1 MGLVSELRRRN
12 VFRVAIAYVI
22 IAWLILQVG
31 DTLAPALRL
40 ADWVNTALA
49 FFLIVGF
56 PLAIFFAWAYEL
68 TPEGIKLEQHVDRSQ
83 SITHLTG
90 RKLDY
95 VIIAV
100 LSVALVYFAFDKFVL
115 DVSRDAELV
124 QTTTEAVTE
133 QAIEPAKLGIPAK
146 SVAVLPFVAI
156 SNGPDDEYFADG
168 LTEEILNSLSHVP
181 ELLVTA
187 RTSAFAFKGQNVP
200 VPEIA
205 ARLGVAHV
213 VEGSVRRDGEQVRIT
228 AQLVRA
234 ANGFHV
240 WSDSYD
246 RSSQDSF
253 GVQAEI
259 AEKVA
264 AALDVVLDE
273 EQLQRMRSVD
283 LSNPEAF
290 IAFQK
295 GVELYDLWHGSGRVD
310 LEPLVKANVWFDK
323 TLALS
328 PGLSTAYAY
337 HTDPYVH
344 LLIDAG
350 NGQAIP
356 EEELTV
362 AIEQIEKDYGNA
374 MSHALDE
381 PQRLSASF
389 NLALI
394 TGKWRGLTTMSD
406 EITKQKSCRANAWL
420 AVSTLAYG
428 KAREYLT
435 LQQTLIS
442 CDPLNYSGWFNASRA
457 YMWLGEHEAAIE
469 IIRKGLEATS
479 HGLLRRF
486 LVLAHIAAG
495 QLDQAEIII
504 DRDIRNERSAIGLRE
519 RVTAANGDA
528 AKTKTLINEYIAA
541 GFEESYWLIVMRAIA
556 GERELANKLA
566 AEFDARPYGYMALM
580 LVPHSCMCGAPFDL
594 EATPNFAKLIEDANL
609 PWPPASPIEWPL
621 KDW

>member
-283 LSNPEAF
+283 LSNP
-290 IAFQK
+290 
-295 GVELYDLWHGSGRVD
+295 
-310 LEPLVKANVWFDK
+310 
-323 TLALS
+323 
-328 PGLSTAYAY
+328 
-337 HTDPYVH
+337 
-344 LLIDAG
+344 
-350 NGQAIP
+350 
-356 EEELTV
+356 
-362 AIEQIEKDYGNA
+362 
-374 MSHALDE
+374 
-381 PQRLSASF
+381 
-389 NLALI
+389 
-394 TGKWRGLTTMSD
+394 
-406 EITKQKSCRANAWL
+406 
-420 AVSTLAYG
+420 
-428 KAREYLT
+428 
-435 LQQTLIS
+435 
-442 CDPLNYSGWFNASRA
+442 
-457 YMWLGEHEAAIE
+457 
-469 IIRKGLEATS
+469 
-479 HGLLRRF
+479 
-486 LVLAHIAAG
+486 
-495 QLDQAEIII
+495 
-504 DRDIRNERSAIGLRE
+504 
-519 RVTAANGDA
+519 
-528 AKTKTLINEYIAA
+528 
-541 GFEESYWLIVMRAIA
+541 
-556 GERELANKLA
+556 
-566 AEFDARPYGYMALM
+566 
-580 LVPHSCMCGAPFDL
+580 
-594 EATPNFAKLIEDANL
+594 
-609 PWPPASPIEWPL
+609 
-621 KDW
+621 